1 MGEERRNDNFTP
13 SLSVKSNAGDGADV
27 VLWADPTTH
36 RLLVTVTGAGSGGT
50 SAVDDSAFVAGSDA
64 GTPMMGFAT
73 SDSVDSGDVGVV
85 GMTTA
90 RAMFVYIK
98 GSDVATGGTSMVDD
112 APFTAGTTAGTPAFA
127 VFDDTTPDSVD
138 EGDGGA
144 LRMSA
149 NRNLY
154 VTIRD
159 ASGNER
165 GVQVNASNQLLVT
178 GPVTNAGTFVVQENG
193 AALTA
198 LQLID
203 DTVATLGTTTYT
215 EATTKGL
222 VIGAVRRDA
231 NTSLVDTTNEIAPLQ
246 VNATGELK
254 VAVIQALPT
263 GSNVIG
269 ALTANQSVNVAQMN
283 GVTVTMGNG
292 VAGTG
297 VQRVTLA
304 SDSTGNIATIGT
316 SVTPGTAAANLGKAR
331 DAVAGASDTGVAMLY
346 VRRDTPTAVTPAAGD
361 YESPQISANGEQ
373 WVRLAGELAD
383 DAAFTPA
390 TTRVVPVGFFA
401 DETSTDS
408 VDEGDIGAG
417 RMTLDRKQ
425 IVAAYAHTAGGATPY
440 MLISAASTNATSLK
454 ASAGQIYA
462 IAAMNLNASPRYLK
476 LYNKASAPTVGTDTP
491 LQVYMIPGNTAGT
504 GFTISFPA
512 GQVWTTGI
520 AFALTT
526 GIATSDTGAVA
537 ANEIVVNI
545 NYA

>member
-1 MGEERRNDNFTP
+1 MGAERRNDNFTP
-13 SLSVKSNAGDGADV
+13 SLSVKSNAGDDADV

-64 GTPMMGFAT
+64 GTPIMGFVTADT
-73 SDSVDSGDVGVV
+73 VDSGDVGVV
-85 GMTTA
+85 AMTTT
-90 RAMFVYIK
+90 RALHVFIK

-112 APFTAGTTAGTPAFA
+112 AAFTPGTTAGTPAFA

-144 LRMSA
+144 IRMSA

-154 VTIRD
+154 VRIRD
-159 ASGNER
+159 NAGNER
-165 GVQVNASNQLLVT
+165 GLNIDAAGALAAV
-178 GPVTNAGTFVVQENG
+178 VTNAGTFVTQENG
-193 AALTA
+193 ALLTA
-198 LQLID
+198 VQLID
-203 DTVATLGTTTYT
+203 DTVATLGTSTYT

-263 GSNVIG
+263 GANVIG

-283 GVTVTMGNG
+283 GVNVTMGNG

-390 TTRVVPVGFFA
+390 TTRVVPIGFFA
-401 DETSTDS
+401 DETATDS
-408 VDEGDIGAG
+408 VDEGDIGAA

-440 MLISAASTNATSLK
+440 KLVSAATTNATSVK
-454 ASAGQIYA
+454 ASAGQIYMITA
-462 IAAMNLNASPRYLK
+462 SNVNAAARYLK

-491 LQVYMIPGNTAGT
+491 VFTFIIPGNTAGAGT
-504 GFTISFPA
+504 NIPIPA
-512 GQVWTTGI
+512 CGIAFGTGI

-526 GIATSDTGAVA
+526 EATDAGTTAVA
-537 ANEIVVNI
+537 ANEIVVNLA
-545 NYA
+545 YL